1 METTTSIQVRADRDV
16 VYALASAVERWPA
29 ILPHY
34 RWVRVLQDEGTR
46 RVVEMAARRDAIPV
60 RWTAI
65 QELYPEERRIA
76 FRHIGGITRGMEV
89 AWTLVPNQ
97 DGVHVRIWHAFRPRW
112 PLVPDALVRL
122 VVGQFFVHN
131 IASRTLRRIKEL
143 AEADSSGRSESP

>member
-16 VYALASAVERWPA
+16 VYA
-29 ILPHY
+29 PHIY
-34 RWVRVLQDEGTR
+34 EGGFDGWVRVLQDEGTR